1 MSIKTD
7 IAWIKHELDKVD
19 DPDLISAFKSLLSY
33 RERQSKLNAFREDRI
48 EYAKRSEEDFEA
60 GRTYTPDEALE
71 ELTKR
76 LKK

>member
-7 IAWIKHELDKVD
+7 IAWIKDELDKVD
-19 DPDLISAFKSLLSY
+19 DPDLISAFKSLLNY
-33 RERQSKLNAFREDRI
+33 RERHAKFSAFKEERI

-71 ELTKR
+71 ELAKR

>member
-7 IAWIKHELDKVD
+7 IAWIKEELDKVD
-19 DPDLISAFKSLLSY
+19 DPDLISAFKSLLNY
-33 RERQSKLNAFREDRI
+33 RERQSKISAFREERM

-60 GRTYTPDEALE
+60 GRTYSPNEALE